1 MADYLALLS
10 VPHTRVDWPV
20 AGCGLLAPIFD
31 ADGTISAHLRVSYRI
46 ALVKSRELATWVS
59 YQQAPTQRSSQR
71 LAMQALS
78 ILNDGVDA
86 MESDALAGAR
96 SANTE

>member
-46 ALVKSRELATWVS
+46 ALVKIRRTPQRGFSPAAAEPGVEEEVVELSHASVL
-59 YQQAPTQRSSQR
+59 RR
-71 LAMQALS
+71 
-78 ILNDGVDA
+78 V
-86 MESDALAGAR
+86 
-96 SANTE
+96 